1 MNDHSQ
7 DVSQSS
13 PLADVNVAKIHAI
26 SHDTKKK
33 KKRADWGNPHG
44 IAGRVYANRERSR
57 T

>member
-33 KKRADWGNPHG
+33 KKKEPTGEIPM
-44 IAGRVYANRERSR
+44 E
-57 T
+57 

>member
-33 KKRADWGNPHG
+33 KKKSRLGKSPWNS
-44 IAGRVYANRERSR
+44 REGLCQQR
-57 T
+57 TQ